1 MIDINSLP
9 TPKVV
14 QNLDYETTLAENLKY
29 FRAIFPDWKPLE
41 SDEFLIIAQAMA
53 YREVALRNEFNSRAL
68 AFFLATA
75 KHSDLDNWGAAF
87 DCTRLEGSKPYS
99 NYLFSLIR

>member
-41 SDEFLIIAQAMA
+41 GDEHLA
-53 YREVALRNEFNSRAL
+53 REYPNRDPDAVFFDSMSPHPSREAGL
-68 AFFLATA
+68 
-75 KHSDLDNWGAAF
+75 GA
-87 DCTRLEGSKPYS
+87 D
-99 NYLFSLIR
+99 

>member
-29 FRAIFPDWKPLE
+29 FRAIFPDV
-41 SDEFLIIAQAMA
+41 S
-53 YREVALRNEFNSRAL
+53 L
-68 AFFLATA
+68 A
-75 KHSDLDNWGAAF
+75 KRYCCKVSHV
-87 DCTRLEGSKPYS
+87 
-99 NYLFSLIR
+99 